1 MSDKIL
7 IIDDSKVFLS
17 FITELLNSSD
27 LKNCKIR
34 LVNDSRMAI
43 YAAEDFMPDL
53 ILTDLEMPHLNG
65 HLICQEIKKHPILST
80 TPIMMLTSSNSENE
94 LLKAIQFGADDYL
107 YKGSSKEIV
116 LIKIKSM
123 LRYKNLV
130 KESIKIKQLEAIN
143 ALIATSNHEFN
154 NALFISNGLIKKL
167 KKQTNDE
174 SLIIVEKIAD
184 VNQRIEKVVR
194 QLSTIN
200 DIKFEDLDLDSKVKM
215 LKI

>member
-1 MSDKIL
+1 MTDKIL

-17 FITELLNSSD
+17 FITDLLNNSD
-27 LKNCKIR
+27 LSDVKLR
-34 LVNDSRMAI
+34 LINDSRTAI
-43 YAAEDFMPDL
+43 YAAEEFMPDL

-65 HLICQEIKKHPILST
+65 HVICQAIKNHPKLST
-80 TPIMMLTSSNSENE
+80 TPIMMLTSSNNENE
-94 LLKAIQFGADDYL
+94 LLKAINLGADEYL
-107 YKGSSKEIV
+107 FKGSSKEVV

-154 NALFISNGLIKKL
+154 NALFISNGLIRKL
-167 KKQTNDE
+167 KKQTTDE
-174 SLIIVEKIAD
+174 QNSLIE
-184 VNQRIEKVVR
+184 RIEEINLRMEKVVK
-194 QLSTIN
+194 QLSQIN
-200 DIKFEDLDLDSKVKM
+200 AINFEDYDTNVKM

>member
-1 MSDKIL
+1 MTDKIL

-17 FITELLNSSD
+17 FITDLLNNSELSGAK
-27 LKNCKIR
+27 LR
-34 LVNDSRMAI
+34 LIQDSRMAI

-80 TPIMMLTSSNSENE
+80 TQIMMLTSSNSENE

-154 NALFISNGLIKKL
+154 NALFISNGLIRKL
-167 KKQTNDE
+167 KKQSQE
-174 SLIIVEKIAD
+174 EQIPLISRIEEI
-184 VNQRIEKVVR
+184 NQRIEKVVK
-194 QLSTIN
+194 QLSKIN
-200 DIKFEDLDLDSKVKM
+200 EVNFEDYDSHVKM

>member
-154 NALFISNGLIKKL
+154 NALFISNGLIRKL
-167 KKQTNDE
+167 KKQSQE
-174 SLIIVEKIAD
+174 EQIPLISRIEEI
-184 VNQRIEKVVR
+184 NQRIEKVVK
-194 QLSTIN
+194 QLSKIN
-200 DIKFEDLDLDSKVKM
+200 EVNFEDYDSHVKM

>member
-1 MSDKIL
+1 MTDKIL

-17 FITELLNSSD
+17 FITDLLNNSELSGVK
-27 LKNCKIR
+27 LR
-34 LVNDSRMAI
+34 LIHDSRMAI

-154 NALFISNGLIKKL
+154 NALFISNGLIRKL
-167 KKQTNDE
+167 KKQSQE
-174 SLIIVEKIAD
+174 EQIPLISRIEEI
-184 VNQRIEKVVR
+184 NQRIEKVVK
-194 QLSTIN
+194 QLSKIN
-200 DIKFEDLDLDSKVKM
+200 EVNFEDYDSHVKM